1 MRIEQWFQ
9 KSGAKPLDGKAQATF
24 ASTGAPVPD
33 QFMVPGYNPAQM
45 AQQMQLNVNGYGMG
59 MGTMSPIPG
68 SAMAMAPNHI
78 GSAPMVQVL

>member
-9 KSGAKPLDGKAQATF
+9 KSGAKPWDGKAQATF

-45 AQQMQLNVNGYGMG
+45 AQQMQFNANAYG
-59 MGTMSPIPG
+59 MGTMSPVPG
-68 SAMAMAPNHI
+68 SAIAMAPTHL
-78 GSAPMVQVL
+78 GSAPIVQVLRS